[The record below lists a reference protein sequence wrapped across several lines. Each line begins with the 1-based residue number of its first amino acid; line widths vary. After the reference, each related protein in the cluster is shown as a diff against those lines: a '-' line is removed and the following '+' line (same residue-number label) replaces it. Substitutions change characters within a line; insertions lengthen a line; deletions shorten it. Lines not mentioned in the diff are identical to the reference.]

1 MVLCK
6 VRTGAKLNATALH
19 VTLHLHTFSRISPA
33 KKDPLSLCRRESSW
47 TAYEKWKK
55 SLNEGEKNMIS
66 KETYIKNISK
76 NNHYASNYL
85 SLSFFLLFS
94 SANMTSNIT
103 LPKMRR
109 NCQSWVTV
117 TVVNTDLM
125 AKQEFYSP
133 WIACEDEFSIELSYH
148 CFISQITF

>member
-6 VRTGAKLNATALH
+6 VRTGAMLNATALH
-19 VTLHLHTFSRISPA
+19 VTLHLHIFSRISPA
-33 KKDPLSLCRRESSW
+33 KKDHLSLCRRESSW

-66 KETYIKNISK
+66 QETYIKNISK

-85 SLSFFLLFS
+85 SLSFFLLLS

-103 LPKMRR
+103 LPKMQR
-109 NCQSWVTV
+109 NYQSWVTV

-133 WIACEDEFSIELSYH
+133 WIACEDKFSIELSYR
-148 CFISQITF
+148 CLLSQITF

>member
-6 VRTGAKLNATALH
+6 VRTGAKLNATTLH
-19 VTLHLHTFSRISPA
+19 VTLHLHIFSRISPA

-85 SLSFFLLFS
+85 SLSFFLLLS

-103 LPKMRR
+103 LPKMQR
-109 NCQSWVTV
+109 NYQSWVTV

-133 WIACEDEFSIELSYH
+133 WIACEDKFSIELSYR
-148 CFISQITF
+148 CLISQITF